1 MPIIEVTHLSKRYA
15 GGRGVDDVSFAVD
28 EGEIFGI
35 LGPNGA
41 GKSTTVECIG
51 GLRVRDGGHLR
62 VAGHDP
68 GREPLELR
76 KILGIQ
82 LQESVLPDKMRVGEA
97 MELFASF
104 YDRPANTDELIE
116 RLGLG
121 KHRKM
126 FFANLSG
133 GQKQR
138 LAIGIALVGRPRV
151 AILDEL
157 TTGLDPQ
164 ARHEVWSL
172 LEDLRSTGLTLLL
185 VSHFMEEAQRL
196 CDRVAVIA
204 DGTVAA
210 LGSPAELAARGGS
223 AQIVSFI
230 PSGPVDVEDL
240 RVLSSVTDVDQ
251 HGLEIRVAGN
261 EDVLDEVLAALRSR
275 GVRAAHVRVDQPTL
289 DDAFVSLVT
298 DRKADR

>member
-1 MPIIEVTHLSKRYA
+1 M
-15 GGRGVDDVSFAVD
+15 
-28 EGEIFGI
+28 
-35 LGPNGA
+35 
-41 GKSTTVECIG
+41 
-51 GLRVRDGGHLR
+51 
-62 VAGHDP
+62 
-68 GREPLELR
+68 
-76 KILGIQ
+76 
-82 LQESVLPDKMRVGEA
+82 
-97 MELFASF
+97 
-104 YDRPANTDELIE
+104 
-116 RLGLG
+116 
-121 KHRKM
+121 
-126 FFANLSG
+126 
-133 GQKQR
+133 
-138 LAIGIALVGRPRV
+138 